1 MVCQASFAKRY
12 RYKRTVK
19 IKRNY
24 ISIMT
29 NTKNKYPHSEFL
41 FNCRKINESYPVSL
55 DETLSKKDTDEALKE
70 ITNWH
75 GYQPTRLISMQ
86 ALAKDIGVKDIYYKD
101 ESTRL
106 GLRSFK
112 ALGGAYGV
120 LKYLHAKIQDQME
133 SKIDI
138 KDVRRGKY
146 LNLTKN
152 YVVVTATDG
161 NHGRSVA
168 YGAKLFGCK
177 CQIYIHSEVSDG
189 RKNAIENLGAKI
201 IRVNGNYD
209 ASLRVC
215 IEQAQENNWQ
225 IISDTSYG
233 GYTEYPRY
241 IMAGYTVLAQEIID
255 ELKGKSAPTHIF
267 LQAGVGG
274 FAAAMC
280 MLFWNAFNDQ
290 NIQFIIVEPN
300 LAPCLI
306 QSAKAGEITIFN
318 IEEETMMTGL
328 SCGEPSLLA
337 WDILKMRA
345 DLFMTINDNKVPEL
359 MRLMSRG
366 VGKDLGV
373 EAGEC
378 SVSGLAALIEAR
390 NNKKIAQRLN
400 LNSES
405 RVLLFGTE
413 GATDPDIYEKIINA

>member
-1 MVCQASFAKRY
+1 M
-12 RYKRTVK
+12 
-19 IKRNY
+19 
-24 ISIMT
+24 M
-29 NTKNKYPHSEFL
+29 NTKNTYNNPEFF
-41 FNCRKINESYPVSL
+41 FNCKKINQPYPDSL
-55 DETLSKKDTDEALKE
+55 NKTLSKKDTDEALIE
-70 ITNWH
+70 ITSWH
-75 GYQPTRLISMQ
+75 GYQPTPLISMQ
-86 ALAKDIGVKDIYYKD
+86 NLAADIGIKDIYYKD
-101 ESTRL
+101 ESTRFGL
-106 GLRSFK
+106 GSFK

-120 LKYLHAKIQDQME
+120 LRYLHAKIQDQMK

-138 KDVRRGKY
+138 KDIRQGKY
-146 LNLTKN
+146 LDLTKN

-177 CQIYIHSEVSDG
+177 CQIYIHSEVSVG
-189 RKNAIENLGAKI
+189 RKKAMEKLDAKV

-209 ASLRVC
+209 DSLRVC
-215 IEQAQENNWQ
+215 IEEAQENNWQ
-225 IISDTSYG
+225 IISDTSYD

-255 ELKGKSAPTHIF
+255 ELKDEPAPTHVF

-280 MLFWNAFNDQ
+280 MLFWDVFGDQ

-306 QSAKAGEITIFN
+306 QSAKAGEITTFN
-318 IEEETMMTGL
+318 IEEETIMTGL

-337 WDILKMRA
+337 WDILKMGA
-345 DLFMTINDNKVPEL
+345 DLFMTINDDKVPEL
-359 MRLMSRG
+359 MRLMSKG

-378 SVSGLAALIEAR
+378 SVSGLAALIKAK

-400 LNSES
+400 LNTET

-413 GATDPDIYEKIINA
+413 GATDPGIYEKIINA